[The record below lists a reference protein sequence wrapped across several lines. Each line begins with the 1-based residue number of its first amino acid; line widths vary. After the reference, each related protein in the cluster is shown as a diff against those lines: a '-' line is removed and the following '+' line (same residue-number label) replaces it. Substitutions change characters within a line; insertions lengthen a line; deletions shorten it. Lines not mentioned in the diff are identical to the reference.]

1 MMSVTELIA
10 RKKELRYTNEE
21 IATLSGIPLST
32 VRKIFAGITEEP
44 RRATLEALSRV
55 LAARPMAPYDTIPSH
70 EPAYIREGAVA
81 YSVKRQGEYT
91 IYDYYAL
98 PEDRRAELIDGV
110 IYDMAAPTRLHQ
122 KILGQ
127 MLLQLS
133 VCAEEKKTGYEV
145 IPAPYDVQLD
155 NDIYTMLQPDIVISS
170 DDPVKNNHH
179 FLGAPEFVVEIL
191 SPSTRSKDMLLKANK
206 YHNAGVRE
214 YWIIDPKYRK
224 VIVYIFDGED
234 TSTEYRFEDRIP
246 VHISGGCCAVDFAR
260 IAENISMFYDA
271 EGKLKETKDPGKAQK
286 NTETKN
292 GEKKQKETVTKTKK
306 RTQKKAEKNT

>member
-1 MMSVTELIA
+1 MMSVSELIA

-32 VRKIFAGITEEP
+32 VRKIFAGVTEEP
-44 RRATLEALSRV
+44 RRATLAALSRA

-122 KILGQ
+122 KIL
-127 MLLQLS
+127 MSVCMQLS
-133 VCAEEKKTGYEV
+133 ICAEEKKTGYEV

-170 DDPVKNNHH
+170 DDPLKNNHH

-224 VIVYIFDGED
+224 VIVYVFDGED
-234 TSTEYRFEDRIP
+234 SSTEYRFEDRIP
-246 VHISGGCCAVDFAR
+246 VYISDGSCAVDFAH
-260 IAENISMFYDA
+260 IAESISMFYDA
-271 EGKLKETKDPGKAQK
+271 EGKLIETKEPEKTAGSGQTGTAEPQKTTGTNTGKM
-286 NTETKN
+286 
-292 GEKKQKETVTKTKK
+292 
-306 RTQKKAEKNT
+306 TQK